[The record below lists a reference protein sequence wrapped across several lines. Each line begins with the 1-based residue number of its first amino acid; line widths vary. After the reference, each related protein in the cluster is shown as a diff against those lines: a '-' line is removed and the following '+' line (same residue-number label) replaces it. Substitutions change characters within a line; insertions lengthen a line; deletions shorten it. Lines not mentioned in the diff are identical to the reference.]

1 MNLFDNTNKSE
12 VKSEKPSKNVELSEF
27 KPRKKKEEV
36 VKKKEEVKAR
46 KLTGEEQELVKKG
59 RPIINDWSRG
69 VPPPKGSIRW
79 IDGKYV
85 TI

>member
-1 MNLFDNTNKSE
+1 MNLFNE
-12 VKSEKPSKNVELSEF
+12 EKPSKNVELSEF

-46 KLTGEEQELVKKG
+46 KLTGEEQELVKRG
-59 RPIINDWSRG
+59 RPIINGWSDRI
-69 VPPPKGSIRW
+69 PPKGSIRW